1 MYAFSEIVRGVH
13 SCVIVTRVRNIVS
26 DLDSL
31 PSAVR
36 PLSCKS
42 RVEEIA
48 VHTPIDCDALA
59 VDY

>member
-1 MYAFSEIVRGVH
+1 MRGVH
-13 SCVIVTRVRNIVS
+13 SCVTVTCVRNIVS

-31 PSAVR
+31 SGAVR

-48 VHTPIDCDALA
+48 ASIDCDALA
-59 VDY
+59 AGSEWITN